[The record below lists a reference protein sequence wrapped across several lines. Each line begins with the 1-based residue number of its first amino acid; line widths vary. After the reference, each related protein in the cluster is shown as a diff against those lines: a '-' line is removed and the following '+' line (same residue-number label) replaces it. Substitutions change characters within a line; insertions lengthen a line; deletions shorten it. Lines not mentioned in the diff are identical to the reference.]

1 MIDRPED
8 ALLAHYDQVL
18 GRFGDTA
25 QGALWPNERDRQI
38 RFDVML
44 DVLAGR
50 PDTPVVLVDLGCG
63 TGELLARIRAL
74 GLTHVEYVGIDRS
87 AKALELARAKFPEA
101 RFHDLDVNAA
111 DADLALVDCDYLVAN
126 GLFTYRHTMTR
137 ERMQDF
143 VHSTIRRVWPRV
155 RRGIAFNV
163 MSKIVDWE
171 REDLYHA
178 SMDEMAALLH
188 ELAGRRVRLRA
199 DYGLYEFTC
208 YAWRGEAAVADEAP
222 SADTRPAAAA
232 NTDAGKVPVLRPLLP
247 TAERLL
253 PYLRRIDATRTY
265 SNYGPLVLEL
275 EGRLA
280 RALSLPPGSVASAG
294 TGTAGLMGA
303 ILALAGEASAERPLA
318 LMPSYTFVATA
329 VAAQRC
335 GYQPWLVDVADEDW
349 MLHPEALR
357 SHPELARV
365 GLVVP
370 VASYGRPVP
379 HAPWLEFSERT
390 GIPVVIDAAAS
401 FEAVSADPGRHLGAL
416 PVVLSLHATK
426 SLATGEGGC
435 VATTDVE
442 LATRVVRALNFGFQ
456 FSRDSLAP
464 SINGKLSEYHA
475 AVGLAEL
482 DAWQDKQQGFAAVL
496 ASYRRQAHEIGLG
509 KRLITA
515 PDISSCYVLLRCA
528 DAGESARVQA
538 SLRASGVEFR
548 LWYGQGVHAQTWFA
562 QSPRDPLPVTDALA
576 PCLLGLPM
584 AVDLADAAIARV
596 VQAVASGLG
605 VSGNGDGSGAG

>member
-8 ALLAHYDQVL
+8 ALLVHYDQML

-25 QGALWPNERDRQI
+25 QGAHWPNERDRQL

-44 DVLAGR
+44 DLLEAR
-50 PDTPVVLVDLGCG
+50 PATPVVLVDLACG
-63 TGELLARIRAL
+63 TGELLSRLRARGMA
-74 GLTHVEYVGIDRS
+74 HVEYVGIDRS
-87 AKALELARAKFPEA
+87 AKALALARAKFPEA
-101 RFHDLDVNAA
+101 RFHELDVNAP
-111 DADLALVDCDYLVAN
+111 DADLALLDCDYLVAN
-126 GLFTYRHTMTR
+126 GLFTFKHTMSHESMR
-137 ERMQDF
+137 DF
-143 VHSTIRRVWPRV
+143 VHSTIRRAWPHV
-155 RRGIAFNV
+155 RRGMAFNV

-178 SMDEMAALLH
+178 SMDEMATLLH

-208 YAWRGEAAVADEAP
+208 YAWRGDAIGSDDAV
-222 SADTRPAAAA
+222 PAAGPLPSSP
-232 NTDAGKVPVLRPLLP
+232 AGNVPVLRPLLP
-247 TAERLL
+247 RAEQLL
-253 PYLRRIDATRTY
+253 PYLRRIDATRIY

-275 EGRLA
+275 EGRLT
-280 RALSLPPGSVASAG
+280 RALSLPPGSVATAG

-303 ILALAGEASAERPLA
+303 ILALAGEATPERPLA
-318 LMPSYTFVATA
+318 LMPSYTFVAPA

-335 GYQPWLVDVADEDW
+335 GYQPWLADVALDDW
-349 MLHPEALR
+349 MLHPEALQA
-357 SHPELARV
+357 HPQLARI
-365 GLVVP
+365 GLVMP

-379 HAPWLEFSERT
+379 HAPWQEFSERT

-401 FEAVSADPGRHLGAL
+401 FEAVSAEPARYLGAL

-435 VATTDVE
+435 VATSDLE

-464 SINGKLSEYHA
+464 SLNGKLSEYHA

-482 DAWQDKQQGFAAVL
+482 DAWQSKQQAFASVV
-496 ASYRRQAHEIGLG
+496 ASYRRQAEALG
-509 KRLITA
+509 IIDQLVTA
-515 PDISSCYVLLRCA
+515 PAISSCYVLLRCE
-528 DAGESARVQA
+528 DSSQSARVQA
-538 SLRASGVEFR
+538 ALRTHGVEFR
-548 LWYGQGVHAQTWFA
+548 LWYGQGVHAQSWFA
-562 QSPRDPLPVTDALA
+562 SSARDPLPVTEALA

-584 AVDLADAAIARV
+584 AADLGDADIGRV
-596 VQAVASGLG
+596 LRAVAAGLG
-605 VSGNGDGSGAG
+605 GKGSAD

>member
-8 ALLAHYDQVL
+8 ELLAHYDQVL

-25 QGALWPNERDRQI
+25 QGALWPNERERQV

-44 DVLAGR
+44 DVLAAREGAG
-50 PDTPVVLVDLGCG
+50 PVVLVDLGCG
-63 TGELLARIRAL
+63 TGELLARIRAR
-74 GLTHVEYVGIDRS
+74 GMADVEYVGIDRS
-87 AKALELARAKFPEA
+87 AKALALARAKFPGVA
-101 RFHDLDVNAA
+101 FHELDVNAPG
-111 DADLALVDCDYLVAN
+111 ADLGLVDCDYLVAN
-126 GLFTYRHTMTR
+126 GLFTFRHTMSR

-143 VHSTIRRVWPRV
+143 VHSTVRRVWPRI

-163 MSKIVDWE
+163 MSRQVDWE

-199 DYGLYEFTC
+199 DYGLYEYTC
-208 YAWRGEAAVADEAP
+208 YAWREAAAPAEAVDV
-222 SADTRPAAAA
+222 SMPAIALAPPPEA
-232 NTDAGKVPVLRPLLP
+232 KVPVLRPLLP
-247 TAERLL
+247 AADKLL
-253 PYLRRIDATRTY
+253 PYLRRIDATRVY

-280 RALSLPPGSVASAG
+280 RALSLPPGSIATAG
-294 TGTAGLMGA
+294 TGTAGLIGA
-303 ILALAGEASAERPLA
+303 ILAHAGEARSESPLA

-335 GYQPWLVDVADEDW
+335 GYQPWFTDVGEDW
-349 MLHPEALR
+349 LLDPEALLA
-357 SHPELARV
+357 HPQLARV
-365 GLVVP
+365 GLVIP

-379 HAPWLEFSERT
+379 LAPWQRFSERS
-390 GIPVVIDAAAS
+390 GIPVVVDAAAS
-401 FEAVSADPGRHLGAL
+401 FEAVSADPARHLGAL

-435 VATTDVE
+435 VATTDLD

-456 FSRDSLAP
+456 FARDSLGP

-482 DAWQDKQQGFAAVL
+482 DAWEAKKSAFAAVV
-496 ASYRRQAHEIGLG
+496 AEYRRQAEALGLG
-509 KRLITA
+509 ARLLAA
-515 PDISSCYVLLRCA
+515 PAISSCYVLLSCD
-528 DAGESARVQA
+528 DAGQSARVQEA
-538 SLRASGVEFR
+538 LRAGNVEFR
-548 LWYGQGVHAQTWFA
+548 LWYGLGVHAQSWYA
-562 QSPRDPLPVTDALA
+562 DGPHDALPVTEALA
-576 PCLLGLPM
+576 PCLVGLPM
-584 AVDLADAAIARV
+584 AMDLGAAEIGRV
-596 VQAVASGLG
+596 LRAAAAGLR
-605 VSGNGDGSGAG
+605 A

>member
-8 ALLAHYDQVL
+8 ALLAHYDQML

-25 QGALWPNERDRQI
+25 QGAHWPNERDRQI

-44 DVLAGR
+44 DLLEGR
-50 PDTPVVLVDLGCG
+50 PATPVVLVDLACG
-63 TGELLARIRAL
+63 TGELLARIRAR
-74 GLTHVEYVGIDRS
+74 GLAHLEYVGVDRS
-87 AKALELARAKFPEA
+87 AKALELARSKFPGA
-101 RFHDLDVNAA
+101 RFHELDVNAPG
-111 DADLALVDCDYLVAN
+111 ADLGLLDCDYLVAN
-126 GLFTYRHTMTR
+126 GLFTFKHTMSR
-137 ERMQDF
+137 ESMHDF
-143 VHSTIRRVWPRV
+143 VHSTVRRVWPRV
-155 RRGIAFNV
+155 RRGMAFNV

-178 SMDEMAALLH
+178 SMDEMATLLH

-208 YAWRGEAAVADEAP
+208 YAWRGEAAVGSDDAAGVM
-222 SADTRPAAAA
+222 ATPAAEAA
-232 NTDAGKVPVLRPLLP
+232 TPTGNVPVLRPLLP
-247 TAERLL
+247 KAEQLL
-253 PYLRRIDATRTY
+253 PYLRRIDATRIY

-280 RALSLPPGSVASAG
+280 RALSLPPGSVATAG

-303 ILALAGEASAERPLA
+303 MLALAGEARPERPLA

-335 GYQPWLVDVADEDW
+335 GYQPWLADVDDGDW
-349 MLHPEALR
+349 MLHPQALLA
-357 SHPELARV
+357 HPQLARI

-379 HAPWLEFSERT
+379 HAPWQEFSERT

-401 FEAVSADPGRHLGAL
+401 FEAVSAEPARYFGPL

-435 VATTDVE
+435 VASTDLE
-442 LATRVVRALNFGFQ
+442 LMTRVVRALNFGFQ

-464 SINGKLSEYHA
+464 SFNGKLSEYHA

-482 DAWQDKQQGFAAVL
+482 DAWQAKQQAFASVV
-496 ASYRRQAHEIGLG
+496 ASYRRQADALG
-509 KRLITA
+509 IADRLVTA
-515 PDISSCYVLLRCA
+515 PSISSCYVLLRCA
-528 DAGESARVQA
+528 DTAQSARVQA
-538 SLRASGVEFR
+538 SLRAHGVEFR

-562 QSPRDPLPVTDALA
+562 DSARDPLPVTEALA

-584 AVDLADAAIARV
+584 AADLGDGDIGRV
-596 VQAVASGLG
+596 LRAVALGLEDKG
-605 VSGNGDGSGAG
+605 TDD